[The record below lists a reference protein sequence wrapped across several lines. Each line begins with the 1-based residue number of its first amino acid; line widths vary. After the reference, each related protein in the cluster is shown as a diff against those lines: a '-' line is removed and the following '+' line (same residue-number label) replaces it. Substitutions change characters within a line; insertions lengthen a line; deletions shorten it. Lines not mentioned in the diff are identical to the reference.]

1 MPCNVSVQ
9 GAFQLTPSA
18 RRATATA
25 KGVTKVINISIHA
38 LREESDLLTSRDGRP
53 SGNFNPRS
61 PWGER
66 RNHSFQI
73 FAYARFQSTPSARR
87 ATRQLCD
94 RLCNQSDFNPRPP
107 RGGRQLRH
115 KGGLGLIE
123 ISIHALR
130 EESDDL
136 PQGEQAAAMGISIHA
151 LREEGDFGKAVTI
164 SAPVNI
170 SIHALRGES
179 DGTIRSRFLR
189 MLDFNPRPPRGERPA
204 SFATGSAINLISIHA
219 LLAEGDNFGTKV
231 VLA

>member
-1 MPCNVSVQ
+1 MHRGFFLPVKALPPVPNGPETGGGRCPATYLCRERFNSRPPR
-9 GAFQLTPSA
+9 GGRLRLP
-18 RRATATA
+18 RA
-25 KGVTKVINISIHA
+25 S
-38 LREESDLLTSRDGRP
+38 
-53 SGNFNPRS
+53 PRS
-61 PWGER
+61 
-66 RNHSFQI
+66 ST
-73 FAYARFQSTPSARR
+73 FQSTPSARR

-179 DGTIRSRFLR
+179 DRNKLAVASGYTLFQSTPSARRATSMRHRWCNRYMISIHALREEGDVDRAAANTICD
-189 MLDFNPRPPRGERPA
+189 DFNPRPPRGGRPE
-204 SFATGSAINLISIHA
+204 L
-219 LLAEGDNFGTKV
+219 
-231 VLA
+231 